1 MGVMAFMCAFG
12 CAIMIGGYQLG
23 IGVLQDPGAGL
34 MPFII
39 GAFLCI
45 LSLWYLLTGLLR
57 KHREHPSA
65 EQQEPASEPVKYKKI
80 SLVIGGLLLYGVLL
94 NPLGFPVA
102 TFLFLLCIFW
112 MMGVGKKA
120 ALIASALVA
129 LANYLGFGY
138 LGLRFP
144 PGLFKFLGFH

>member
-1 MGVMAFMCAFG
+1 
-12 CAIMIGGYQLG
+12 MIGAYQLG
-23 IGVLQDPGAGL
+23 IGALQDPGAGL

-45 LSLWYLLTGLLR
+45 LSLWYILVGLLR
-57 KHREHPSA
+57 KNHVQDSAVPSESSA
-65 EQQEPASEPVKYKKI
+65 EHLNYKKTAI
-80 SLVIGGLLLYGVLL
+80 VIGGLLLYGVLL

-102 TFLFLLCIFW
+102 TFLFLFCMFW
-112 MMGVGKKA
+112 MMGVGKKV

-144 PGLFKFLGFH
+144 PGLFRFLGFH